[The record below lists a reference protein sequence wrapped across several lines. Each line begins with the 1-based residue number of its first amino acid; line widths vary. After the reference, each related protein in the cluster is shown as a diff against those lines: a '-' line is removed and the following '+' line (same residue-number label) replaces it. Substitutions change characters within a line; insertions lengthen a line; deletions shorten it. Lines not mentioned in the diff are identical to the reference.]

1 MVFFGQVVIGTA
13 GSGKTT
19 YCQAM
24 STVLAALKRH
34 VLVVNLDAAN
44 DGNVPY
50 TAAASVSELVAG
62 SETARRGYES
72 LGPNGAVMYTMELL
86 EHNLDW
92 LDRVVRAAPPRAY
105 FVFDC
110 PGQLELYTHHA
121 SLAHVFAH
129 LQQRFDMRLCA
140 VHLLDSVLCTDAS
153 TFVAGLMTSLT
164 AMLNLALPHVN
175 VLTKVDLLPG
185 YGPLPFDLEYL
196 EEGQDLQYLAHAV
209 CRDRRFAARYGRL
222 TEAVCGVVEDYGLV
236 SFVSMSVT
244 NATSVHSV
252 LALVDRANGYAVSG
266 LDPTEDPAFL
276 LQASRLFDA
285 PLGELG
291 EEQGA
296 LLLEAVQECYDVHEA
311 ALEAQRYTA
320 EHPDDV
326 VSDSDSD
333 TEHEH
338 VPHSDSGTG
347 SGSGDRDS
355 GEGED
360 EDEDGDGDD
369 IGQPP
374 PLEYTH

>member
-44 DGNVPY
+44 DGHVPY
-50 TAAASVSELVAG
+50 TAAASVAELVGG
-62 SETARRGYES
+62 SEEARRHYES

-86 EHNLDW
+86 EHNLGW
-92 LDRVVRAAPPRAY
+92 LDRLVRAAPPRAY

-110 PGQLELYTHHA
+110 PGQLELYTHHT
-121 SLAHVFAH
+121 SLARVFAH
-129 LQQRFDMRLCA
+129 LQARFDMRLCA
-140 VHLLDSVLCTDAS
+140 VHLLDSVVCTDAS
-153 TFVAGLMTSLT
+153 TFVAGLVTSLT
-164 AMLNLALPHVN
+164 AMLTLALPHVN

-185 YGPLPFDLEYL
+185 YGPLPLDLEYL
-196 EEGQDLQYLAHAV
+196 EQGQDLQYLAAAV

-222 TEAVCGVVEDYGLV
+222 TEALCGVVDDYGLV
-236 SFVSMSVT
+236 SFVAMSVA

-252 LALVDRANGYAVSG
+252 LALVDKANGYAISG

-276 LQASRLFDA
+276 LHASSLFDA

-320 EHPDDV
+320 AHPDDAA
-326 VSDSDSD
+326 SDSDAD
-333 TEHEH
+333 PDPEH
-338 VPHSDSGTG
+338 VPRSDDGPSTK
-347 SGSGDRDS
+347 SDDNGD
-355 GEGED
+355 ED
-360 EDEDGDGDD
+360 EDEDD

-374 PLEYTH
+374 PLEYTQ

>member
-24 STVLAALKRH
+24 STVLAGLKRH

-50 TAAASVSELVAG
+50 TAAASVSELVEG
-62 SETARRGYES
+62 SEAARRGYES

-86 EHNLDW
+86 ERNLGW
-92 LDRVVRAAPPRAY
+92 LDRVVRAAPSRAY

-121 SLAHVFAH
+121 SLARVLAH

-140 VHLLDSVLCTDAS
+140 VHLLDSVLCADAS
-153 TFVAGLMTSLT
+153 TFVAGLVTSLT

-222 TEAVCGVVEDYGLV
+222 TEALCGVVEDYGLV
-236 SFVSMSVT
+236 SYVAMSVT

-252 LALVDRANGYAVSG
+252 LALVDKANGYAVSG

-276 LQASRLFDA
+276 LQAASLFDA

-311 ALEAQRYTA
+311 ALEAQRYSA

-326 VSDSDSD
+326 ASDSDS
-333 TEHEH
+333 
-338 VPHSDSGTG
+338 
-347 SGSGDRDS
+347 
-355 GEGED
+355 EGEQIPLISSSSRKD
-360 EDEDGDGDD
+360 NTLEEEKEEEEEGGEEEEEDD

-374 PLEYTH
+374 PLEYTQ